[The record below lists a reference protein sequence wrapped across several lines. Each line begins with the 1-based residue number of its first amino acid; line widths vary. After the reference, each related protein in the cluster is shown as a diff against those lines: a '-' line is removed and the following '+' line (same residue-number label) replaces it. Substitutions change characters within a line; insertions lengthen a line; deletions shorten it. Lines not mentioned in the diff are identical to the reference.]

1 MKQLLVYINGT
12 HIGRLSQEN
21 GSLSFQYIPK
31 AAYSLALQLPIQ
43 TEAFTNVQTES
54 FFSGLLPDEPIRSNI
69 ARILKVSPR
78 NTFEMLKHLGGDCA
92 GAIQILPI
100 DSPQNAE
107 FSQKTQVLSNDE
119 LFSILQNLPQRPLG
133 IGIEGFRISGA
144 GAQHKLVLSKENGQ
158 WCLPLYGYPSTHI
171 IKPNIQ
177 GFPDSVLNEYFCM
190 KLAQMVGIQVPEVD
204 IITIQGHHFYAI
216 KRYDREYRQN
226 SITRLHQE
234 DFCQLLNI
242 PPHQKYQNEGG
253 PSIQQLFQTI
263 QIFQK
268 QGKMKG
274 TDTLR
279 LLQLIIFNFLIGNG
293 DAHGKN
299 FSVLYKDQQVKL
311 TPGYDLLS
319 TLVYGNHHTE
329 KMAMKIG
336 SKYKF
341 KDVATRHFEQMGVD
355 IGLSPKLVIRQAKA
369 LSQQIRSA
377 AKKLLQDMEDQ
388 GFTSDILTQ
397 IVAIIE
403 KQSRLFIQ

>member
-1 MKQLLVYINGT
+1 MKQLFVYINDT
-12 HIGRLSQEN
+12 HIGWLSQEN
-21 GSLSFQYIPK
+21 GKISFQYTPK
-31 AAYSLALQLPIQ
+31 TPYSLALQLPIQ
-43 TEAFTNVQTES
+43 TEPFTDQQTES

-69 ARILKVSPR
+69 ARILKVSPH
-78 NTFEMLKHLGGDCA
+78 NTFAMLKHLGGDCA

-100 DSPQNAE
+100 DSTENAE
-107 FSQKTQVLSNDE
+107 SNQKTQPLSNDE

-144 GAQHKLVLSKENGQ
+144 GAQNKLVIAKENNQ
-158 WCLPLYGYPSTHI
+158 WSLPLYGCPSTHI

-177 GFPDSVLNEYFCM
+177 NFPDSVLNEYFCM
-190 KLAQMVGIQVPEVD
+190 KLAQMVGIQVPEVE

-216 KRYDREYRQN
+216 KRYDREFNEN

-242 PPHQKYQNEGG
+242 PPHQKYQKEGG

-274 TDTLR
+274 TETIR

-299 FSVLYKDQQVKL
+299 FSILYKANQVEL
-311 TPGYDLLS
+311 APGYDVLS
-319 TLVYGNHHTE
+319 TLVYGNDHTE
-329 KMAMKIG
+329 KMAMKID

-355 IGLSPKLVIRQAKA
+355 IGLSPKLVIRQAKT
-369 LSQQIRSA
+369 LSQRIRPA
-377 AKKLLQDMEDQ
+377 AKQLLQDMDHQ
-388 GFTSDILTQ
+388 GFTSNILKQ

-403 KQSRLFIQ
+403 QQTKLFI